1 MLVKINGRLSWWVM
15 SDKPKL
21 YIAVLDSVPSYMTPT
36 LVVHAVLSA
45 HLLFNKESD
54 NTLYHAWLEHSFAKV
69 VVQVNQKAFD
79 KICALHCHLAYEST
93 ILDGKMCCAVVYPM
107 TKQDTPNVLKFA
119 KLWQPNL

>member
-1 MLVKINGRLSWWVM
+1 M

-21 YIAVLDSVPSYMTPT
+21 YIAVLDSVPSYMPPT
-36 LVVHAVLSA
+36 LVAHAVLSA
-45 HLLFNKESD
+45 HLLFSKELD
-54 NTLYHAWLEHSFAKV
+54 NTLYHAWLEYSFAKV

-79 KICALHCHLAYEST
+79 KICALRCHLAYEST

-107 TKQDTPNVLKFA
+107 TKQDAPNVLKFA